1 MFGLHDEEPLTMNE
15 LSVGK
20 RCDFDFKYGQK
31 TASVITQD
39 LMAID
44 RSMMQRPKRDRR
56 RFKKK
61 KKYPKF
67 RFAPS
72 LEVIQEHELFETK
85 GEHVMI
91 KLDKDLAAIHEERAL
106 GCGPSPSETKEDG
119 RRYRYKKRAK
129 SSRGKEW
136 LQREK
141 KNVAL
146 KQVLHYNL
154 TRPLHSSSL
163 QQEDKRWLVVPMD

>member
-1 MFGLHDEEPLTMNE
+1 ME
-15 LSVGK
+15 
-20 RCDFDFKYGQK
+20 GQK

-85 GEHVMI
+85 GEQHVMFQTE
-91 KLDKDLAAIHEERAL
+91 KDLAAIHEERAL
-106 GCGPSPSETKEDG
+106 RCGPSPSETKDDG
-119 RRYRYKKRAK
+119 RRYRYKRRAR
-129 SSRGKEW
+129 SLRV
-136 LQREK
+136 K
-141 KNVAL
+141 K
-146 KQVLHYNL
+146 
-154 TRPLHSSSL
+154 
-163 QQEDKRWLVVPMD
+163 

>member
-1 MFGLHDEEPLTMNE
+1 MRQRLGIHEDCFTKTMFGVHNEEPLTMSE

-20 RCDFDFKYGQK
+20 RYDFDLKYGQK

-85 GEHVMI
+85 GEHVMFQTE
-91 KLDKDLAAIHEERAL
+91 KDLAAIHEERAL
-106 GCGPSPSETKEDG
+106 RCGPSPSETKDDG
-119 RRYRYKKRAK
+119 RRYRYKRRAR
-129 SSRGKEW
+129 SLRV
-136 LQREK
+136 K
-141 KNVAL
+141 K
-146 KQVLHYNL
+146 
-154 TRPLHSSSL
+154 
-163 QQEDKRWLVVPMD
+163 